1 MLAACGCGVSEE
13 AVRIHSETLE
23 NMKYTVK
30 TNYGVS
36 SNSYLG
42 TKDEPLFGTDQGS
55 GASPVYQPFNYVG
68 VASWPTNPPN
78 TTKERSQSNNQVYGH
93 RLGGGN

>member
-1 MLAACGCGVSEE
+1 MLAACGCGMSEE

-42 TKDEPLFGTDQGS
+42 TKEEPLFGTDQGS
-55 GASPVYQPFNYVG
+55 GATSPAAWLSLVVMIM
-68 VASWPTNPPN
+68 N
-78 TTKERSQSNNQVYGH
+78 TMDKTISERVQYGSPDSNEQH
-93 RLGGGN
+93 T